1 MVEGPP
7 VAVGLPLGAD
17 AIVAGELG
25 AQWKPEVKERVK
37 FETNLK
43 HQGRIQ
49 DFAQGWMNL
58 YEVGMGAF

>member
-7 VAVGLPLGAD
+7 AAVGLPLGTD
-17 AIVAGELG
+17 AIVAGELC
-25 AQWKPEVKERVK
+25 AQWKPEVKERVQ

-49 DFAQGWMNL
+49 DFAQGWITL
-58 YEVGMGAF
+58 YGVGMGGF